1 MSRRP
6 AYVVALVAVA
16 VIGAVAGV
24 WLALASGSGSGSTA
38 GATSHGPATAPAS
51 SSPPASPP
59 VSMRSSASAT
69 PSALEQV
76 FPSMAGQSCVQD
88 TQSEATGVPG
98 RLRRW
103 RCTADYA
110 GTTATIFYSEWTTST
125 AAVSYSDS
133 WTGGTY
139 ARTGGT
145 DRAGEGFLRW
155 AGTNEGG
162 YKLTW
167 TYLDAPYSVTVVLP
181 LDERPTTDDVLASG
195 LIELRPPAEVPSS

>member
-24 WLALASGSGSGSTA
+24 WLALASGSGSGDHARDEAASGDPT
-38 GATSHGPATAPAS
+38 TAPVS
-51 SSPPASPP
+51 SSQP
-59 VSMRSSASAT
+59 VSPSAT

-103 RCTADYA
+103 RCTAHYA

-133 WTGGTY
+133 WTGGSY

-195 LIELRPPAEVPSS
+195 LIELGPPAEVVPTP